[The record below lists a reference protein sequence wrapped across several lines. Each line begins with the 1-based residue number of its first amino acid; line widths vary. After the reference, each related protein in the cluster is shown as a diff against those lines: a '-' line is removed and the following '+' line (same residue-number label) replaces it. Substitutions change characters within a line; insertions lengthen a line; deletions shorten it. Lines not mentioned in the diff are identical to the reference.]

1 MPWSPVQRHRI
12 LIERNILDIY
22 FPGKVTWL
30 QGQTKV
36 EVRMTTN
43 NDNEYCL
50 RVYLAEDFPNSV
62 PEMVVTQ
69 SPKPMPN
76 WENNG
81 ETHTLKRRDGFVR
94 ICHYRASNWSD
105 ENTLYQVFLKGRLWL
120 EAYEGHLRTSKPM
133 DYFLRDMQ
141 INK

>member
-1 MPWSPVQRHRI
+1 MPWTRVQLHRI
-12 LIERNILDIY
+12 LVERDILNTY

-50 RVYLAEDFPNSV
+50 RVYLADDFPNSV
-62 PEMVVTQ
+62 PDMVVAQ

-81 ETHTLKRRDGFVR
+81 QTHTLKRRDGFVR
-94 ICHYRASNWSD
+94 ICHYRVSNWSS
-105 ENTLYQVFLKGRLWL
+105 ENTLYQVLLKGRLWL
-120 EAYEGHLRTSKPM
+120 EAYEAHLRTSKPL
-133 DYFLRDMQ
+133 DNFLRDMQ
-141 INK
+141 INQ